1 MIPSTKE
8 DVLYSL
14 RERLAW
20 YAANKPPSCI
30 TSATLRTETEKNTS
44 TSPDGE
50 WHYADDATGTYI
62 TREFLRPKDAVRIA
76 KRKAYRKQRSEE
88 SRESIGRRS
97 TVNGR
102 GR

>member
-1 MIPSTKE
+1 MTQNTNE

-50 WHYADDATGTYI
+50 WHYADDATGTHI